1 MTDLRLSQE
10 QGSNYHHKINITKY
24 KEIEKFKSTLNYV
37 GGMNSHNL
45 GLICVRLISHLHIKF
60 EETSDII
67 LRQFFAGLLGHCP
80 FILGLRHEYV
90 AGVAASLV
98 NIIEFFSRSQLD
110 IRTSW
115 STSAAAARRS
125 RAHHQFLVQ
134 VKVPASTCR
143 QGSIAQ
149 VGYPVP
155 NPFAR

>member
-1 MTDLRLSQE
+1 MSYFLKSIFLQVYWAIALLKNPRAQ
-10 QGSNYHHKINITKY
+10 KY
-24 KEIEKFKSTLNYV
+24 
-37 GGMNSHNL
+37 
-45 GLICVRLISHLHIKF
+45 
-60 EETSDII
+60 
-67 LRQFFAGLLGHCP
+67 
-80 FILGLRHEYV
+80 EYE

-98 NIIEFFSRSQLD
+98 NIIEFFSRSQSD
-110 IRTSW
+110 IKTSW